1 MKKRCVIIL
10 FLSFLIYNA
19 AAQDKI
25 KDRADLKELLNAREQ
40 KFGSYAESLEK
51 KSGFF
56 GNKTKRD
63 VAHTNEVLIEIV
75 KTDNKIIGLLYR
87 VVDFK
92 NYEKINLNYDLHDR
106 SDQMENLL
114 NATDTLSKQV
124 KSLTSINKDLTR
136 KSQKL
141 QWLCSLLILLMV
153 ITTLKF
159 LRQK

>member
-1 MKKRCVIIL
+1 MQKSVFIIL
-10 FLSFLIYNA
+10 FLVFLIHYV

-40 KFGSYAESLEK
+40 NFGSYAESVEK

-63 VAHTNEVLIEIV
+63 VAHTNDVLIEIV
-75 KTDNKIIGLLYR
+75 KTDNKIIGLLNR

-92 NYEKINLNYDLHDR
+92 NYEKVTLNYDLHDR

-124 KSLTSINKDLTR
+124 KNLTYINKDLTR

-141 QWLCSLLILLMV
+141 QWLCGLLALLIV
-153 ITTLKF
+153 IITVKF
-159 LRQK
+159 MRRT